1 MMGGTEPLPDFRQP
15 IVVNTSFQL
24 IWWRVGRAAFASSI
38 LTSRLARNRISF
50 GDLAMK
56 VSSCVLGGV
65 LTLLAVCTTSCSTS
79 DLGAPTAS
87 NNGKYYAVSV
97 KQAAFY
103 LYGPQQANGPDQKLP
118 QDTLMMLIRPS
129 FGYSKVKLMNGQQ
142 GYVATQ
148 DIRAAPP
155 ELVSA
160 ATAPTIPSNSNET
173 GRTPKFRFDPRSIP
187 AEPLP
192 NDAPEPTPIPETEAS
207 PSP

>member
-56 VSSCVLGGV
+56 VSSCVLGGI
-65 LTLLAVCTTSCSTS
+65 LTLLAVCATSCSTS

-87 NNGKYYAVSV
+87 NSGKYYAVSV

-103 LYGPQQANGPDQKLP
+103 FYGPQQANGPDQKLP
-118 QDTLMMLIRPS
+118 QDTLVMLIRPS

-148 DIRAAPP
+148 DIRS
-155 ELVSA
+155 EERRVGKECRDRMS
-160 ATAPTIPSNSNET
+160 TAP
-173 GRTPKFRFDPRSIP
+173 
-187 AEPLP
+187 
-192 NDAPEPTPIPETEAS
+192 
-207 PSP
+207 

>member
-1 MMGGTEPLPDFRQP
+1 
-15 IVVNTSFQL
+15 
-24 IWWRVGRAAFASSI
+24 
-38 LTSRLARNRISF
+38 
-50 GDLAMK
+50 MK
-56 VSSCVLGGV
+56 VSSCVLGGI
-65 LTLLAVCTTSCSTS
+65 LTLLAVCATSCSTS

-87 NNGKYYAVSV
+87 NSGKYYAVSV

-103 LYGPQQANGPDQKLP
+103 FYGPQQANGPDQKLP
-118 QDTLMMLIRPS
+118 QDTLIMLIRPS

-160 ATAPTIPSNSNET
+160 ATAPTIPSSSNEAS
-173 GRTPKFRFDPRSIP
+173 RTRKFHFDPRLLP
-187 AEPLP
+187 PEPLP
-192 NDAPEPTPIPETEAS
+192 NDAPEPTPIPGAE

>member
-1 MMGGTEPLPDFRQP
+1 
-15 IVVNTSFQL
+15 
-24 IWWRVGRAAFASSI
+24 
-38 LTSRLARNRISF
+38 
-50 GDLAMK
+50 MK
-56 VSSCVLGGV
+56 VSSCVLGRI
-65 LTLLAVCTTSCSTS
+65 LTLLAVCATSCSTS

-87 NNGKYYAVSV
+87 DSGKYYAVSV

-118 QDTLMMLIRPS
+118 QDTLVMLIRPS

-142 GYVATQ
+142 GYLATQ

-160 ATAPTIPSNSNET
+160 AINPPVSNEPS
-173 GRTPKFRFDPRSIP
+173 RTRKFHFDPRLLP
-187 AEPLP
+187 PEPLP
-192 NDAPEPTPIPETEAS
+192 NDAPEPTPIPGAE